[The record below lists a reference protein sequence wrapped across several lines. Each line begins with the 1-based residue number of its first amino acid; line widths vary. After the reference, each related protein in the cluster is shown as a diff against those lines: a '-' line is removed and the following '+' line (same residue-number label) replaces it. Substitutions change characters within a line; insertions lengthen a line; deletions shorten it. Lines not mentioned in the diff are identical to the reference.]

1 MHGHAQDV
9 KAVIWHPSKELLASC
24 SYDDTIKLWEEED
37 DDWSCSE
44 TLCKHTSTIWDISF
58 NADGSY
64 LASCS
69 DDKSIIIWKAP
80 ETAKNRQWEPVCIL
94 KDYHRRAIY
103 SITWCKQKPLIATGG
118 GDDGI
123 RIFKQMD
130 NGDDTWQQYCVLEQA
145 HNSDVNCVRWNPA
158 EPDILA
164 SCSDD
169 NEVVIWKLT
178 E

>member
-1 MHGHAQDV
+1 MAFEYSSRFVTTTLLPVV
-9 KAVIWHPSKELLASC
+9 KLSVCLA
-24 SYDDTIKLWEEED
+24 
-37 DDWSCSE
+37 
-44 TLCKHTSTIWDISF
+44 
-58 NADGSY
+58 
-64 LASCS
+64 
-69 DDKSIIIWKAP
+69 
-80 ETAKNRQWEPVCIL
+80 
-94 KDYHRRAIY
+94 
-103 SITWCKQKPLIATGG
+103 
-118 GDDGI
+118 
-123 RIFKQMD
+123 QMD